1 MIKGF
6 LILTTMYLSGEGI
19 SHYFELSLPGGV
31 IGMILLAGLLLS
43 GILDIR
49 QVETAAQLLLDN
61 MSLFFV
67 PAGVG
72 LLIYFELIAS
82 HWLAILIIT
91 VLSFLVVMVATGIMV
106 QAIVRQRGRDHD

>member
-1 MIKGF
+1 LIKGF
-6 LILTTMYLSGEGI
+6 LILTTLYLTGEGI

-31 IGMILLAGLLLS
+31 IGMVLLAGLLLS

-72 LLIYFELIAS
+72 LLVYFELIAT
-82 HWLAILIIT
+82 HWLAIFLIT
-91 VLSFLVVMVATGIMV
+91 GLSFLAVLAATGITV
-106 QAIVRQRGRDHD
+106 QAIVRQRRRDHD